1 MNNNIKNKIKRVIAI
16 IGIIVILFLLVMM
29 IVAMINRNGNMV
41 LGSLISIIF
50 VSIVFYIALNVL
62 KKN

>member
-16 IGIIVILFLLVMM
+16 IGIIVFLFLLVMM

-50 VSIVFYIALNVL
+50 VSILFYIALNVL